1 MDKIH
6 KYYILFYLLT
16 AGHLI
21 TSAQAGRFK
30 KMKEYQL
37 TFDDKGHTLNHTQC
51 FSPDDKWLVYDNR
64 NEGGLIGSTCCIEKI
79 NLENKSI
86 VRVYQTSNQ
95 SALGPGVGAVAYNP
109 AGHKIIFIHGIRN
122 SNAANPY
129 GFTRRTGVMIH
140 DSDLLKPVFMD
151 ARNILPP
158 FTPGAL
164 RGGTHAHSWSGDGKW
179 LSFTYNDF
187 ILEQLE
193 KSGSKVKDLRVIG
206 VMAPAKEVSIVK
218 DAAGENNDGKYFA
231 VVVAKVKENPEWG
244 SDDIEK
250 AFDEGWIG
258 KDGYIKVTGSK
269 QNRATAFQGDTRD
282 IHGKLV
288 TEVFIADIPDDIT
301 GANPQNH
308 LKVRL

>member
-21 TSAQAGRFK
+21 TSAQVGRFK

-51 FSPDDKWLVYDNR
+51 FSPDDKWLVYDTR

-79 NLENKSI
+79 NWENKSI
-86 VRVYQTSNQ
+86 VRVYQTSHQ
-95 SALGPGVGAVAYNP
+95 SAFGPGVGAAAYNP
-109 AGHKIIFIHGIRN
+109 VWYKVIFIHGIRN
-122 SNAANPY
+122 SNAANVY
-129 GFTRRTGVMIH
+129 SFTRRTGVMVN
-140 DSDLLKPVFMD
+140 DSALLNPVFMD
-151 ARNILPP
+151 ARNIFPP
-158 FTPGAL
+158 FIPGAL

-193 KSGSKVKDLRVIG
+193 KSGSKAKDLRVIG
-206 VMAPAKEVSIVK
+206 VMAPAKKVSIVK
-218 DAAGENNDGKYFA
+218 DGAGENNDGKYFA
-231 VVVAKVKENPEWG
+231 VVVAKVKEKPEWG

-250 AFDEGWIG
+250 LL
-258 KDGYIKVTGSK
+258 
-269 QNRATAFQGDTRD
+269 TRGGLEKMV
-282 IHGKLV
+282 I
-288 TEVFIADIPDDIT
+288 
-301 GANPQNH
+301 
-308 LKVRL
+308 